1 MGMYIERLLRN
12 QIEKRWDDDRI
23 LLITGPRQVGKTT
36 LLHKI
41 CNEKGDYLFLN
52 GDDAATRESLTNIS
66 KKKWENIIGRHKTVF
81 IDEAHRIDSIELGVK
96 IIYDQIKGVKV
107 LLSGSSAIDLNSRMK
122 EPLTGRKWEFSL
134 FPISWKEYMDHSN
147 FIEARGDL
155 ENRLIFGMYPE
166 VMTNAHDQEDLLYEL
181 ANSYLFKDLYEYQ
194 GIRNPE
200 MLTKLLVALA
210 LQMGN
215 EVSYNEL
222 AQLLQIDRATVEK
235 YISLLEK
242 TFVIFRLPALNT
254 NKRNEL
260 KNTRKIFFYDNGIRN
275 AVLKNFNPLSL
286 RNDVGALWENFLIAE
301 RMKYNY
307 YSRIRHNAFFWR
319 NYHQQEVDYVEEI
332 KGQFYPFEFK
342 WNPKK
347 KAKLPSSFSKHY
359 GDSHFDVIHR
369 DNFEEFV
376 V

>member
-1 MGMYIERLLRN
+1 MYIERLLEK
-12 QIEKRWDDDRI
+12 QIEKRWKDDKI

-41 CNEKGDYLFLN
+41 CRSKGEYLFLN
-52 GDDAATRESLTNIS
+52 GDDASTRETLSDLS
-66 KKKWENIIGRHKTVF
+66 RKKWEHIIGKYKTVF
-81 IDEAHRIDSIELGVK
+81 IDEAQRIDSIGLGTK

-107 LLSGSSAIDLNSRMK
+107 LLSGSSAIDLNAKMV

-134 FPISWKEYMDHSN
+134 FPISWKEYVDHTH
-147 FIEARGDL
+147 FVEARSDL
-155 ENRLIFGMYPE
+155 ENRMIYGMYPE
-166 VMTNAHDQEDLLYEL
+166 VISNVHDQKDLLHEL
-181 ANSYLFKDLYEYQ
+181 ANSYLYKDLFEYQ

-200 MLTKLLVALA
+200 VLTKLLAALA

-222 AQLLQIDRATVEK
+222 SQLLQLDRATVEK

-242 TFVIFRLPALNT
+242 TFVVFRLPALNT

-260 KNTRKIFFYDNGIRN
+260 KNSRKIYFYDNGIRN
-275 AVLKNFNPLSL
+275 AILKNFNPLSL
-286 RNDVGALWENFLIAE
+286 RNDVGALWENFLISE
-301 RMKYNY
+301 RMKFNY
-307 YSRIRHNAFFWR
+307 YSKIDYKGYFWR
-319 NYHQQEVDYVEEI
+319 NYHQQEVDYVEENQ
-332 KGQFYPFEFK
+332 GEFLAFEFK

-347 KAKLPSSFSKHY
+347 KVKLPASFSKSY
-359 GDSHFDVIHR
+359 GKANFRFVHR

-376 V
+376 L